1 MNSTQTLP
9 NLGARIKALRTM
21 KGMTQHELA
30 FQCNFEKAS
39 MSRIEA
45 GRTNITI
52 RTLYKIAQALE
63 TDLHVFFQNEP
74 IQAAATA

>member
-1 MNSTQTLP
+1 
-9 NLGARIKALRTM
+9 M